1 MSSSVDRRK
10 FLTVLGVTGGGAVAL
25 SGCSTDRVQKL
36 VPYLVQ
42 SEDQVPGV
50 PTWYA
55 STCTECSAGC
65 GVHVKTREGRAIKL
79 EGNPSHPVNKG
90 KLCARGQAA
99 LQGLY
104 NPSRI
109 KEPMLKENGAWK
121 EITWDDA
128 IARLAQEVRKAGGR
142 IAVLTTPARGTFSD
156 LLDGWTEAAGG
167 TVTRWEPLDL
177 EPVRMASRMVY
188 NTDAVPGHNFA
199 AARFILGFGDFL
211 ETWNSP
217 TEQQIGYAESHGW
230 TGEAARHVQVGARR
244 DLTGLNADEFLSAVP
259 GTEAAVALAM
269 ANVVSGGGSG
279 AFASLISEWSPEAAE
294 RVSSVPAAR
303 ITAVAREFASASP
316 GIAVAGGIAAQGENA
331 LALAVAVAVLNSV
344 AGNVGRTVLPD
355 AAIPTGDGLAG
366 MQRLMSAMEGGQVG
380 LLMVHDANPA
390 YALPGSYGFAD
401 KMAKVPFKVSTG
413 IFLDETAEACDL
425 LLPNLHALERWD
437 DLRARPGV
445 TGLMQ
450 PVMEPVFPGRHTGD
464 VLLGLAKALGG
475 GFSRFTAAT
484 FEEHLKQ
491 AWSGSTGGDAGWR
504 AALAMGGAWDGAPA
518 PAAAGPAAP
527 PPPPAPAAAFAAPAA
542 PAEGEFTLVAFP
554 HAFLY
559 DGRGANRPWLLE
571 NPDPVT
577 KITWHP
583 WAEISLETARRLD
596 IRRGEIIRLVSDA
609 GSVELPAYPYA
620 GLHDQAIAV
629 PLGFGHTAFA
639 GYSEMGGPTPLDL
652 MGPPGSTPWITYAGT
667 KVRLEKTHRF
677 RDVAT
682 TEGTPRQL
690 GRGIAEAM
698 PAEYARQG
706 LTVKEAHL
714 AAGMGHHELNTP
726 LEVEAIAG
734 WREEQT
740 ELRKLG
746 DYAEEHPAWGMTVD
760 LSRCTGCSACVTA
773 CYAENNIPTV
783 GYDDVLRGREMS
795 WMRIERYW
803 EGGQGGEDLEARF
816 VPMMCQHCENAP
828 CEPVC
833 PVYAAYHTVD
843 GLNGQV
849 YNRCVG
855 TRYCANNCPYKVR
868 YFNWYKYNEKAW
880 PDPLH
885 LQLNPDVTVRA
896 RGVME
901 KCTFCI
907 QRIRGAQHQA
917 RLEDRQLA
925 DGEFTTACA
934 QACPSGAIIF
944 GNRRDPESRVAESS
958 HDPRGYVILEMTNVR
973 SSVTY
978 LAKVLH
984 PSEDRA

>member
-1 MSSSVDRRK
+1 MPPCTEKSATRSFSTAEVTKARGR
-10 FLTVLGVTGGGAVAL
+10 VGVL
-25 SGCSTDRVQKL
+25 SG
-36 VPYLVQ
+36 
-42 SEDQVPGV
+42 
-50 PTWYA
+50 
-55 STCTECSAGC
+55 AG
-65 GVHVKTREGRAIKL
+65 
-79 EGNPSHPVNKG
+79 P
-90 KLCARGQAA
+90 
-99 LQGLY
+99 
-104 NPSRI
+104 
-109 KEPMLKENGAWK
+109 
-121 EITWDDA
+121 
-128 IARLAQEVRKAGGR
+128 
-142 IAVLTTPARGTFSD
+142 GTFSD
-156 LLDGWTEAAGG
+156 LLADWTSVAGG
-167 TVTRWEPLDL
+167 MMVRWEPIGH
-177 EPVRMASRMVY
+177 EPIRAASR
-188 NTDAVPGHNFA
+188 AVFGIDEVPAHNFA
-199 AARFILGFGDFL
+199 DARYIVSFGADFLDGWLSPMEDQRGFAASHGFDGDSARFVAF
-211 ETWNSP
+211 SP
-217 TEQQIGYAESHGW
+217 
-230 TGEAARHVQVGARR
+230 RR
-244 DLTGLNADEFLSAVP
+244 DLTGLNADEWHAVAP
-259 GTEAAVALAM
+259 GSEALVALAM

-294 RVSSVPAAR
+294 RVSGVPAAR

-464 VLLGLAKALGG
+464 VLLGVAKALGG

-527 PPPPAPAAAFAAPAA
+527 PPPPAPNAAFAAPAA

-690 GRGIAEAM
+690 CRGIAEAM